1 VETIRE
7 FIRRLGDL
15 TALAVWAG
23 YIGMPII
30 IFAETGLLI
39 GVFLPGD
46 SLLVTAGF
54 LASQGY
60 FNVWLLGAILNIAA
74 TAGNQTGYWIGRTAG
89 PKVFA
94 REDSRF
100 FKKKY
105 VDRAHDFYQRHGG
118 KTIIIARFVPIVRTF
133 APVIAGVGKMRYRT
147 FLFYDVVGGI
157 AWIWS
162 TLLIG
167 YYLPRWIPGAKDH
180 IEKVILGVIFISL
193 LPGVWGWWIERRRAL
208 RMQSQQI
215 AP

>member
-1 VETIRE
+1 MNFFRE
-7 FIRRLGDL
+7 FISKLGDL

-23 YIGMPII
+23 YIGMPLI
-30 IFAETGLLI
+30 IFAETGLLL

-60 FNVWLLGAILNIAA
+60 FNVWVLGVLLNIAA
-74 TAGNQTGYWIGRTAG
+74 TAGNQTGYWIGRSAG

-105 VDRAHDFYQRHGG
+105 VARAHDFYERHGG

-133 APVIAGVGKMRYRT
+133 APVIAGVGKMNYRT
-147 FLFYDVVGGI
+147 FLMYDIVGGVL
-157 AWIWS
+157 WIWS

-167 YYLPRWIPGAKDH
+167 YFIPRWFPGAKEH

-193 LPGVWGWWIERRRAL
+193 LPGVFGWWIERRRIL
-208 RMQSQQI
+208 RQEKV
-215 AP
+215 

>member
-1 VETIRE
+1 VNFFRE
-7 FIRRLGDL
+7 FVSKLGDL

-23 YIGMPII
+23 YIGMPLI
-30 IFAETGLLI
+30 IFAETGLLL

-60 FNVWLLGAILNIAA
+60 FNVWLLGAILNVAA
-74 TAGNQTGYWIGRTAG
+74 TAGNQTGYWIGRSAG

-118 KTIIIARFVPIVRTF
+118 RTIIIARFVPIVRTF
-133 APVIAGVGKMRYRT
+133 APVIAGVGKMNYRK
-147 FLFYDVVGGI
+147 FLFYDIVGGI
-157 AWIWS
+157 LWIWS

-167 YYLPRWIPGAKDH
+167 YYIPRWFPGAKEH
-180 IEKVILGVIFISL
+180 IEKVILGVIFLSL
-193 LPGVWGWWIERRRAL
+193 LPGVFGWWAERRRL
-208 RMQSQQI
+208 RRI
-215 AP
+215 AANNP